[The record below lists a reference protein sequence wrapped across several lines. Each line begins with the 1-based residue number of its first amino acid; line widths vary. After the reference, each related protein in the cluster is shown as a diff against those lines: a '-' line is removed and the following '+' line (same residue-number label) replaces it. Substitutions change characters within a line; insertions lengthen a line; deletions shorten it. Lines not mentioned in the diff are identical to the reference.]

1 MTPLLFLVLATHYI
15 NLLISLV
22 IAGVAT
28 YALVEAARATGY
40 AYQSAF
46 KRTKGFWVAVT
57 GAATL
62 FSLLTLWQVWAG
74 GGSSLFMQLVAA
86 TAVGVFLA
94 DVRPVV
100 AVRRYR

>member
-1 MTPLLFLVLATHYI
+1 MTPLHLIAWATYLI
-15 NLLISLV
+15 NLLASLV
-22 IAGVAT
+22 VAGLSV
-28 YALVEAARATGY
+28 YALFEAARATGY

-46 KRTKGFWVAVT
+46 KRTKGFWLAVT

-62 FSLLTLWQVWAG
+62 FSLLTLWQTWSG
-74 GGSSLFMQLVAA
+74 GTGSIFMQLIAA

-100 AVRRYR
+100 AVRRRR

>member
-1 MTPLLFLVLATHYI
+1 MTPLHLIVWATYYI
-15 NLLISLV
+15 NLLVSLAV
-22 IAGVAT
+22 AGLAV

-57 GAATL
+57 GAATF
-62 FSLLTLWQVWAG
+62 FSVLTLWQAWNGGAG
-74 GGSSLFMQLVAA
+74 SIFMQLVAA

-100 AVRRYR
+100 AVRRR

>member
-1 MTPLLFLVLATHYI
+1 MTPLLFLVLATYYI

-22 IAGVAT
+22 VAGLSA
-28 YALVEAARATGY
+28 YALTEAARATGY

-46 KRTKGFWVAVT
+46 KRTKGFWLAVT

-62 FSLLTLWQVWAG
+62 FSGLTLWQAWN
-74 GGSSLFMQLVAA
+74 GGSSSIFMQLVAA

-94 DVRPVV
+94 DVRPAV
-100 AVRRYR
+100 AVRRRR